1 MGGCLACLNTS
12 EQFHLPS
19 CRLAGSAVECVSL
32 CFHPVSGWLSRC
44 DSGQPGEN
52 PRRLTVSGSAGCT
65 RKKAASASEEGMET
79 EETDGHTPRLQ
90 GSLGRRHLPPP
101 PTRSL
106 GGRKWRRRVHHSF
119 PPHLSAWPAPP
130 PAGPAGKR
138 WTQALA
144 QTPGLLD
151 PRGCSLSQERTGGSV
166 PSLSLAS
173 AGPLILGIHVSFLFP
188 FPFQY

>member
-1 MGGCLACLNTS
+1 MGSCLACSTTS

-44 DSGQPGEN
+44 DSGEPGEN
-52 PRRLTVSGSAGCT
+52 PRRLTVPGSAGCT
-65 RKKAASASEEGMET
+65 RKKAAATSEEGM
-79 EETDGHTPRLQ
+79 GQRRQMSTPQ
-90 GSLGRRHLPPP
+90 GFRGPWGGDTSPSTG
-101 PTRSL
+101 SL
-106 GGRKWRRRVHHSF
+106 GGRKWRRRVYHSF

-151 PRGCSLSQERTGGSV
+151 PRGCSFPRNRRVGQFPLS
-166 PSLSLAS
+166 AW
-173 AGPLILGIHVSFLFP
+173 PLLGL
-188 FPFQY
+188 

>member
-1 MGGCLACLNTS
+1 M
-12 EQFHLPS
+12 
-19 CRLAGSAVECVSL
+19 
-32 CFHPVSGWLSRC
+32 CFHPVSEWLSRC
-44 DSGQPGEN
+44 DSGEPGEN
-52 PRRLTVSGSAGCT
+52 PKRLTVPGSAGCT
-65 RKKAASASEEGMET
+65 RKKKKKQPPRARRGWRQKRQMGTPQGFRGPWGGDTSPSARG
-79 EETDGHTPRLQ
+79 
-90 GSLGRRHLPPP
+90 
-101 PTRSL
+101 L

-130 PAGPAGKR
+130 PAGLAGKR